1 MSLAAETG
9 LERVLKSGDFSGVFF
24 FHGDASRLRNEAARR
39 LIQAASDPAVR
50 DFNLDVFSGSDVSA
64 EALASSLA
72 MPPLLASRRVVALF
86 GAEALGT
93 KSRKVVESALSGL
106 PEDVTFVVTATIP
119 NQSRAALYTKLKN
132 GARCFEWTTPRASE
146 IPGWIMERAAR
157 SHGITVSP
165 SAAQH
170 IATAVGSDL
179 GLAESELEKLA
190 AGGHTEVTEEVARSL
205 VAGSGAV
212 DRWTWL
218 DRVAEREYDTALNEL
233 PALLAGSSESAVG
246 LISALL
252 DHHLCLAV
260 AIEGGSAVVA
270 DALSAAGKQYI
281 KWKARTFAAQA
292 RGWDPDELDRAVRAL
307 ALADR
312 QAKSGLGDLPV
323 VRNLLLELKVGAR
336 RCA

>member
-9 LERVLKSGDFSGVFF
+9 LERVLESGDFSGVFF

-39 LIQAASDPAVR
+39 LIDAASESATR

-64 EALASSLA
+64 EALASSLS
-72 MPPLLASRRVVALF
+72 MPPMMASRRVVALF

-93 KSRKVVESALSGL
+93 NSRKVVEGTLGSL

-119 NQSRAALYTKLKN
+119 NQSRAALYTKLKKA
-132 GARCFEWTTPRASE
+132 ARCFEWSAPRPSE
-146 IPGWIMERAAR
+146 IPGWIMERATR
-157 SHGITVSP
+157 QHRITVSP

-170 IATAVGSDL
+170 IAAAVGSDL
-179 GLAESELEKLA
+179 GLAEAELEKLA
-190 AGGHTEVTEEVARSL
+190 TAGHTDVSEDVARRF
-205 VAGSGAV
+205 VAGTSAV

-218 DRVAEREYDTALNEL
+218 DRVATREYDTALNEL
-233 PALLAGSSESAVG
+233 PALLAESSESAVG

-252 DHHLCLAV
+252 DHHLCLVV
-260 AIEGGSAVVA
+260 AAEGGAAGVA
-270 DALSAAGKQYI
+270 DALSEAGKQYI

-292 RGWDPDELDRAVRAL
+292 RSWTADELDRAVRAL
-307 ALADR
+307 ARADR
-312 QAKSGLGDLPV
+312 QAKSGLGELQV
-323 VRNLLLELKVGAR
+323 VRNLLLELKVGAK